1 MGDPVLRKERREGTP
16 GSPYDYRNQSGPPSG
31 YGFPSVP
38 PPGQQPQQQQYGQQP
53 QEPQSYFQGFAPP
66 ELPNDGALATQMG
79 GLGLGEVSSHGRKKK
94 KDRHAHHVLDAPTSG
109 GTFNNNLQNAPPAS
123 TPYLNDGAQFGN
135 QQITPQ
141 MSQFPAPV
149 NAPFNP
155 ANAATS
161 AEHAARTGPPEGGLG
176 ANVQT
181 SPQGRVDPE
190 QVPSVPR
197 SRDALSQYYLKNVY
211 PTMQQHVPPPAAVS
225 FVAYDQS
232 NSSPKFTRLTMN
244 SIPTT
249 SEALSSTGLPLG
261 LLLQP
266 LAPLQAGEL
275 EIPLLD
281 FGDVGPPR
289 CHRCRAYINPFMI
302 FSNGGNKFA
311 CNMCHYAND
320 VPPEYFSALTPAGAR
335 VDRDQRPEL
344 VRGTVE
350 FTVPR
355 EYWSKEP
362 VGLRWL
368 FVIDVSQEA
377 VNKGILE
384 AFCQGVLHA
393 LYSDEDQ
400 VDENG
405 DVKRTIPKPSRIGF
419 VTYDKEIHF
428 YNMNVSINHDNLSFK
443 ALTLFSLHLS
453 KLR

>member
-1 MGDPVLRKERREGTP
+1 MG
-16 GSPYDYRNQSGPPSG
+16 S
-31 YGFPSVP
+31 
-38 PPGQQPQQQQYGQQP
+38 
-53 QEPQSYFQGFAPP
+53 
-66 ELPNDGALATQMG
+66 
-79 GLGLGEVSSHGRKKK
+79 LGLGEVPTHGRKKK
-94 KDRHAHHVLDAPTSG
+94 KDRHAHHTLEAPSAPTA
-109 GTFNNNLQNAPPAS
+109 FNGNLQSGPPSS
-123 TPYLNDGAQFGN
+123 TYLNDPSQSQGGQGQFGN
-135 QQITPQ
+135 QQQITPQ

-155 ANAATS
+155 ANTATP
-161 AEHAARTGPPEGGLG
+161 AEHAARNGQVDGGFTTS
-176 ANVQT
+176 VQT
-181 SPQGRVDPE
+181 SAQGRVDPD
-190 QVPSVPR
+190 QIPSVPR

-211 PTMQQHVPPPAAVS
+211 PTLQQHVPPPAAVS

-232 NSSPKFTRLTMN
+232 NASPKFTRLTMN

-249 SEALSSTGLPLG
+249 AEALQSTGLPLG

-275 EIPLLD
+275 EIPVLD
-281 FGDVGPPR
+281 FGEVGPPR

-335 VDRDQRPEL
+335 VDREQRPEL

-350 FTVPR
+350 FLVPK

-377 VNKGILE
+377 VTKGILE
-384 AFCQGVLHA
+384 AFCQGVIHA
-393 LYSDEDQ
+393 LYDEDDAETE
-400 VDENG
+400 DESG
-405 DVKRTIPKPSRIGF
+405 EIKRRIPKASRVGF
-419 VTYDKEIHF
+419 VTYDKDIHF
-428 YNMNVSINHDNLSFK
+428 YNMNVSESNKDIR
-443 ALTLFSLHLS
+443 A
-453 KLR
+453 

>member
-1 MGDPVLRKERREGTP
+1 MYSPLNDPVLRKERREGTP
-16 GSPYDYRNQSGPPSG
+16 GSPYDYRNQSGPPSS
-31 YGFPSVP
+31 YGFPQMP
-38 PPGQQPQQQQYGQQP
+38 LQGQQQQPQYGQQVP
-53 QEPQSYFQGFAPP
+53 EQPQSYFQGYASQQQP
-66 ELPNDGALATQMG
+66 EPAGDVGLLSAQMG
-79 GLGLGEVSSHGRKKK
+79 GLGMGEVSSHGRKKK
-94 KDRHAHHVLDAPTSG
+94 KDRHAHHTLDTPSSTSA
-109 GTFNNNLQNAPPAS
+109 FNNNNLQNAPPTSA
-123 TPYLNDGAQFGN
+123 PYLNDGAQFGN
-135 QQITPQ
+135 QQVTPQ

-155 ANAATS
+155 ANSATP
-161 AEHAARTGPPEGGLG
+161 AEHAARGGQPDGGFG
-176 ANVQT
+176 ASVQT
-181 SPQGRVDPE
+181 SAQGRVDPE
-190 QVPSVPR
+190 QIPSVPR

-232 NSSPKFTRLTMN
+232 NSSPKYTRLTMN

-302 FSNGGNKFA
+302 FSSGGNKFA

-350 FTVPR
+350 FTVPK

-393 LYSDEDQ
+393 LYSGEDE

-405 DVKRTIPKPSRIGF
+405 DVKRSIPKPSRIGF

-428 YNMNVSINHDNLSFK
+428 YNMNVSIVSTTY
-443 ALTLFSLHLS
+443 AEE
-453 KLR
+453 